1 MDDEAAR
8 AAVPLP
14 ELPEMTLRLSLIAL
28 AALLLFTAMASVS
41 AKVPA
46 VGDVAP
52 VLVPAV
58 ESAPVARRANPPS
71 DA

>member
-1 MDDEAAR
+1 
-8 AAVPLP
+8 
-14 ELPEMTLRLSLIAL
+14 MTLRISLIAL

-46 VGDVAP
+46 VGDAAP

-58 ESAPVARRANPPS
+58 ES
-71 DA
+71 